1 MSFPERA
8 HEQQRLDALH
18 RYQMLDTLPDIELD
32 RITRFVK
39 HLLKVPVVVVSLVE
53 AKHVWLKSAQGTTLR
68 TTERENVCCGEAIK
82 HSGVFAVT
90 DLHTDPW
97 FQDDP
102 MVKLEGARAYA
113 GAPLTTP
120 DGFRIGV
127 LGVYDQRPR
136 SFSPEEQGFLLD
148 LAAVVIDEL
157 ELRLMMLNWQHA
169 QQHSEYLAHHDALT
183 GLPNRLRL
191 LDRAELA
198 LHHADRSGHPVGVMV
213 LDLDGFKTINDS
225 LGHPVGDAL
234 LRAVG
239 ERLCGAVRAD
249 DSVARFGGD
258 EFVILLPELQAPL
271 DAARVAQKLL
281 RALDLPFQIGE
292 HALEV
297 KCSIGISLYPDDGQS
312 AETLLRTADTAMYQ
326 AKAAG
331 KARSCFYNEEMTV
344 EAQAKLHLRK
354 MLARAVQQGELRLHY
369 QPQVDLQTGDVVGLE
384 ALLRWPQPDGTW
396 IAPVHFIPLA
406 EESGL
411 IVEIGQAVLRGAC
424 EQLARWREQGCP
436 DWTMSVNVSVRQWE
450 DPDFLGSVKR
460 VLETTGLPA
469 ACLVLEVTESVMLT
483 RPREALRLAETLTA
497 LGVQVSL
504 DDFGT
509 GYSSLSQ
516 LQHLSI
522 RQLKVDRSFVQGLP
536 DQARG
541 LAVTETIILLGH
553 RLDARV
559 VGEGIETEAQC
570 ETLRGLACDIGQGF
584 LFARPMSPQ
593 EVEGRYL
600 PETSTS
606 SA

>member
-1 MSFPERA
+1 MSSPERA

-53 AKHVWLKSAQGTTLR
+53 AKHIWLKSAQGTTLR
-68 TTERENVCCGEAIK
+68 TTERGNMCCGEAIK
-82 HSGVFAVT
+82 HSGVFAVP
-90 DLHTDPW
+90 DLHADPW
-97 FQDDP
+97 FQHDP

-136 SFSPEEQGFLLD
+136 FFSPEEQGFLLD

-198 LHHADRSGHPVGVMV
+198 LHHADRSGRPVGVMV

-225 LGHPVGDAL
+225 LGHLVGDAL

-239 ERLCGAVRAD
+239 ERLCGAVRAE
-249 DSVARFGGD
+249 DSIARFGGD

-271 DAARVAQKLL
+271 DAAQVAHKLL

-354 MLARAVQQGELRLHY
+354 MLARAVQQGELGLHY
-369 QPQVDLQTGDVVGLE
+369 QPQVDLQTGEVVGLE
-384 ALLRWPQPDGTW
+384 ALLRWPQLDGTW
-396 IAPVHFIPLA
+396 IAPLHFIPLA

-411 IVEIGQAVLRGAC
+411 IVEIGQSVLRGAC
-424 EQLARWREQGCP
+424 EQLARWRGQGCP

-460 VLETTGLPA
+460 VLEATNLPA

-570 ETLRGLACDIGQGF
+570 ETLRGLGCDVGQGF

-600 PETSTS
+600 PRISTS